1 MNNQVEMNQPA
12 EIAEKKENL
21 IDIRLILLFAGI
33 TLLGL
38 GSGFGLSRLQVSGS
52 EQATSADQQ
61 GAAGQASGKS
71 VKVGQTYGNQSEQ
84 FTDEAIGVVQKNN
97 EESEGTHKL
106 IREGGESQT
115 AYLTSSLVDLN
126 RFVNRKVKVWGETF
140 AAQKVGWLMD
150 VGAVKVLE

>member
-1 MNNQVEMNQPA
+1 MNQL
-12 EIAEKKENL
+12 EEMIDKKENL

-52 EQATSADQQ
+52 GQ
-61 GAAGQASGKS
+61 GINPDKEDAAGQASGKS
-71 VKVGQTYGNQSEQ
+71 VKIGQTYGNQSEQ

-97 EESEGTHKL
+97 EESEGTHVL

-115 AYLTSSLVDLN
+115 AYLTSSLVDLD

>member
-1 MNNQVEMNQPA
+1 MNQLA
-12 EIAEKKENL
+12 EMTDKKENL

-52 EQATSADQQ
+52 GQ
-61 GAAGQASGKS
+61 GINPDKEDAAGQASGKS
-71 VKVGQTYGNQSEQ
+71 VKIGQTYGNQSEQ

-97 EESEGTHKL
+97 EESEGTHVL

-115 AYLTSSLVDLN
+115 AYLTSSLVDLD